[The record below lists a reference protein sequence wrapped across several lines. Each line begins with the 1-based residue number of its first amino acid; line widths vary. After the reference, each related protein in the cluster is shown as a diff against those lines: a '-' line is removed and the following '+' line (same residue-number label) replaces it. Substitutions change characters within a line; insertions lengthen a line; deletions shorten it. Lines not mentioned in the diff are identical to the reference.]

1 MSSARHFV
9 QLACLVAVVGLV
21 NPVAH
26 SQARYTPARAFHIG
40 GLGAWDYT
48 SIDSVHHRLYV
59 SHATEVDVIDLLS
72 GKRVGTIP
80 DTISARG
87 IALVPSAGRGFIAS
101 YKKNALLVF
110 DLATLKP
117 LPPIPTDER
126 PDALTYDP
134 VSGLLLAFTHNQTA
148 NVIRPADSTLLGR
161 IPLKGSPEF
170 AVPDGRGKVYVS
182 LQDTNEI
189 AQIDPGKLTF
199 DHRWPTAPCT
209 APTSLAIDTQ
219 ARRLF
224 TGCHNLLLTILDA
237 DSGALVGTL
246 PEGPGVDG
254 TVFDSSTGL
263 IFVSSGGSGQVFLY
277 KGTRGKDYK
286 LVQTVRSRVTGR
298 TIALDPQTGSVYVP
312 FATKPESGSDEGL
325 PGTFGVLEIA
335 RHP

>member
-1 MSSARHFV
+1 V
-9 QLACLVAVVGLV
+9 
-21 NPVAH
+21 
-26 SQARYTPARAFHIG
+26 FHIG

-72 GKRVGTIP
+72 GKLVGAIP
-80 DTISARG
+80 NTESARG
-87 IALVPSAGRGFIAS
+87 IALVPGVGRGFIAS
-101 YKKNALLVF
+101 YKKNALIVF
-110 DLATLKP
+110 DLRTLKL
-117 LPPIPTDER
+117 LPPIPTDAR
-126 PDALTYDP
+126 PDALTYDA

-148 NVIRPADSTLLGR
+148 NVIRPADSKLVGR

-189 AQIDPGKLTF
+189 AQIDPGKLAF

-209 APTSLAIDTQ
+209 APTSLAIDSH

-224 TGCHNLLLTILDA
+224 TGCHNLLLAILDA
-237 DSGALVGTL
+237 DSGALIDSL

-254 TVFDSSTGL
+254 TVFDPTTGI

-277 KGTRGKDYK
+277 KGAGGKDYK
-286 LVQTVRSRVTGR
+286 LLQVVKSRLTGR
-298 TIALDPQTGSVYVP
+298 TIALDPRTGRVYVP
-312 FATKPESGSDEGL
+312 FAARPESGPDEGL
-325 PGTFGVLEIA
+325 AGTFGVLEIA